1 MDQVSQEGWLDSGAW
16 LNLDLLRERRQRSGS
31 EKPTVVPARQLLLRG
46 ALIGSV
52 LPVLLLLTS
61 LALFWQSIQ
70 LDAREDQL
78 APIAAEHD
86 RLEIELIA
94 ATKSLEQSKA
104 VNQKMATA
112 MGDVRST
119 SALLGE
125 MRRLVPQSMTFEQ
138 LAVRGNMLE
147 ISGTALQ
154 PDGLRVVN
162 ALLLRLARSSFFV
175 PSQVVLAKADTTET
189 DMQALVKFSASAG
202 FAGDAPALTRQ
213 RLMDLGAEG
222 LSRRLDVL
230 VAEGLLP

>member
-31 EKPTVVPARQLLLRG
+31 EKPRVVPSRQLLLHG

-70 LDAREDQL
+70 LAAREDKL
-78 APIAAEHD
+78 SPIAAEHD

-94 ATKSLEQSKA
+94 ATKSLEHSKA

-147 ISGTALQ
+147 IS
-154 PDGLRVVN
+154 
-162 ALLLRLARSSFFV
+162 
-175 PSQVVLAKADTTET
+175 
-189 DMQALVKFSASAG
+189 
-202 FAGDAPALTRQ
+202 
-213 RLMDLGAEG
+213 
-222 LSRRLDVL
+222 
-230 VAEGLLP
+230 

>member
-1 MDQVSQEGWLDSGAW
+1 MDSGAW

-31 EKPTVVPARQLLLRG
+31 EKPRVVPSRQLLLRG

-70 LDAREDQL
+70 LAAREDQL
-78 APIAAEHD
+78 SPIAAEHD

-94 ATKSLEQSKA
+94 ATKSLEQSRA
-104 VNQKMATA
+104 VNLKMATA

-162 ALLLRLARSSFFV
+162 ALLLRLA
-175 PSQVVLAKADTTET
+175 
-189 DMQALVKFSASAG
+189 
-202 FAGDAPALTRQ
+202 
-213 RLMDLGAEG
+213 
-222 LSRRLDVL
+222 
-230 VAEGLLP
+230 